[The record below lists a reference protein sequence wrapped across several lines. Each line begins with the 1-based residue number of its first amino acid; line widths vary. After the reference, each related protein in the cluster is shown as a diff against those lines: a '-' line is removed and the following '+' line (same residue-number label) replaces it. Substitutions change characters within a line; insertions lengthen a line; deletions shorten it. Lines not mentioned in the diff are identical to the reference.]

1 MFVVLKRESDLTS
14 KFRSLI
20 VAMVLCSAIVAAG
33 WAAYLAGQDV
43 SLRTATAASRQ
54 ALPGIDL
61 TSSSRFFFADN
72 NGTSRLLQVQQLQ
85 PLDSEPSEL
94 RVLAASPRSKAQL
107 AIQLPHINVPGTEIT
122 VSAGFEF
129 PAGISVPAFPLHLG
143 LTVND

>member
-20 VAMVLCSAIVAAG
+20 VAMVLCSAIAAAG
-33 WAAYLAGQDV
+33 WAAYLAGQDA
-43 SLRTATAASRQ
+43 SLRTANAVSGQ
-54 ALPGIDL
+54 ALPSIDL
-61 TSSSRFFFADN
+61 ASSSRFFFSDN
-72 NGTSRLLQVQQLQ
+72 NGTSRLLQVQQFQ

-94 RVLAASPRSKAQL
+94 RVLAVSPRSRAQV
-107 AIQLPHINVPGTEIT
+107 AIQLPRINVPGSEIT

-129 PAGISVPAFPLHLG
+129 SARISVPAFPLHWG

>member
-20 VAMVLCSAIVAAG
+20 VAMVLCSASVAAG

-94 RVLAASPRSKAQL
+94 RVLAANPRSKAQL

-129 PAGISVPAFPLHLG
+129 PAGISVPAFPLHWG